1 MFSSPCPNGPV
12 VIYSSKHRYCVTVD
26 TIDTQKFQ
34 GLLNTEFELKLL
46 SGGLK
51 ELKDLLVR
59 VRSICSSDNK

>member
-1 MFSSPCPNGPV
+1 M

-26 TIDTQKFQ
+26 TIDTRKFQ

-46 SGGLK
+46 SGDLK